1 MFPFLLPTRRL
12 AFHSVGEE
20 TSISPSGEFRL
31 VHIPDDFEGSEIDL
45 AVEDRV
51 VRKISFRG
59 GEAFRADTKALGWQ
73 SDSSRFFVVIQF
85 GHDRALLSFSV
96 EGQDDYW
103 EKLLTDDPTEW
114 RDGFVL
120 EPAKLVPKRTDK
132 KAVKK

>member
-1 MFPFLLPTRRL
+1 M
-12 AFHSVGEE
+12 
-20 TSISPSGEFRL
+20 
-31 VHIPDDFEGSEIDL
+31 
-45 AVEDRV
+45 
-51 VRKISFRG
+51 
-59 GEAFRADTKALGWQ
+59 
-73 SDSSRFFVVIQF
+73 IQF